1 MCTPLEA
8 TPFSPDTTR
17 LRLGSDDSR
26 HTLLDGGWWPRTTDP
41 EAELPGLIRAIDH
54 LHGRV
59 LRIAL
64 SAGGWDSHP
73 RSVRVGA
80 RTVRLGFFF
89 SQPAALLT
97 ALCDGNGRVDLL
109 VVAPGVDPRC
119 AEAAMAVAA
128 TANNV
133 IRAQHIIGDAD
144 VVAPTPAVVLAE
156 QVWATDGDAGLA
168 LRPRTIQPDSGTLP
182 GVIGHGLTMGTGS
195 SAGSSA

>member
-1 MCTPLEA
+1 MPAHAGQCTGDLMGTPFEA
-8 TPFSPDTTR
+8 TPFAPDTTR

-26 HTLLDGGWWPRTTDP
+26 HTLLDGGWWPRSTDP

-64 SAGGWDSHP
+64 GAGGWDSHP

-80 RTVRLGFFF
+80 RTVRLGFFA

-109 VVAPGVDPRC
+109 VVAPGVDPRS

-128 TANNV
+128 TATNV
-133 IRAQHIIGDAD
+133 IRAQHIIGAADAA
-144 VVAPTPAVVLAE
+144 APTPAAMLAE
-156 QVWATDGDAGLA
+156 PVVATDDVKGC
-168 LRPRTIQPDSGTLP
+168 
-182 GVIGHGLTMGTGS
+182 
-195 SAGSSA
+195 